1 MKYLFRGG
9 TVVSGRGTRRADVLV
24 EDEKILRVARSITA
38 PEAAVIDVE
47 GQLLLPGFIDAHT
60 HFDLDVC
67 STTTVDDFFSGS
79 RAALRGG
86 TTTVV
91 DFACP
96 DHGETLAEALAR
108 RQREAEGRSYCDYG
122 FHMALPRWDE
132 TVRAQLPEIFAA
144 GVSSF
149 RFSLDGGE
157 VLDDG
162 ALYLALK
169 CLKRLGGASAF
180 HCENGALIAA
190 MARERLAAG
199 KTGAA
204 SFPMAHPEYA
214 EAEAVGRLLRIAQA
228 ADAAVILSPITCRES
243 LGEVERARKRGQSV
257 YAATCPQYLLL
268 DDSVYYEG
276 EGAGR
281 YVCAPPLRD
290 RSQQEPLWKAL
301 RRDSIQAVA
310 SSHRAF
316 TLRQKEQDP
325 EDFTAIPAGLPG
337 AENRG
342 ELLYT
347 FGVSARRLAAEDLCR
362 VLSEAPARLCGL
374 YPRKGVIQP
383 GSDADLVVY
392 DPRASHVIRSD
403 DSLSRSDYNPYE
415 GFVTSGGVTQVYL
428 RGRLAVDQGAV
439 IAGPDG
445 LYLARGK
452 SSL

>member
-1 MKYLFRGG
+1 MKTLLRGG
-9 TVVSGRGTRRADVLV
+9 TVVNADGCRRMDVLL
-24 EDEKILRVARSITA
+24 EGEKILQVGRRLSGADQVA
-38 PEAAVIDVE
+38 DVS
-47 GQLLLPGFIDAHT
+47 GCLLFPGFVDGRT
-60 HFDLDVC
+60 HFGPGGEPAPA
-67 STTTVDDFFSGS
+67 DDFASGS

-96 DHGETLAEALAR
+96 EGDETLSAALAR
-108 RQREAEGRSYCDYG
+108 RQREAEGRSFCDYG
-122 FHMALPRWDE
+122 LHMTLPRWDE
-132 TVRAQLPEIFAA
+132 SVRAQLPEIFAA

-149 RFSLDGGE
+149 RFYLDARQS
-157 VLDDG
+157 LDDG

-169 CLKRLGGASAF
+169 YLKRLGGVAAF

-190 MARERLAAG
+190 MERERLAAG

-204 SFPMAHPEYA
+204 SFPMSRPEEA
-214 EAEAVGRLLRIAQA
+214 EAEAAGRLLRIAQA
-228 ADAAVILSPITCRES
+228 ADAPVILSPITCRES
-243 LGEVERARKRGQSV
+243 LAEVERARKRGQTV
-257 YAATCPQYLLL
+257 YASTCPQYLLL

-290 RSQQEPLWKAL
+290 QSQQEPLWKAL

-316 TLRQKEQDP
+316 TLRQKETDPQDFP
-325 EDFTAIPAGLPG
+325 AIPAGLPG

-347 FGVSARRLAAEDLCR
+347 FGVGARRLAAEDLCR

-374 YPRKGVIQP
+374 YPRKGVLQA
-383 GSDADLVVY
+383 GSDADIVVY
-392 DPRASHVIRSD
+392 DPRASHVIRAD
-403 DSLSRSDYNPYE
+403 DSLSRADYNPYE
-415 GFVTSGGVTQVYL
+415 GFVTAGGVTQVYL

-439 IAGPDG
+439 TGEAGG
-445 LYLARGK
+445 RYLARGK
-452 SSL
+452 NSL